1 MSACGFTWCYLAIY
15 AFVATTFNLADPQ
28 FIEATFNLGYVMII
42 FPIIGSGMAI
52 WAHSIIV
59 AYRERSAA
67 NVGVA
72 AWNTFAQA
80 YNIYGAFRGL
90 PDILK
95 SLGNFLK
102 GGDSKTKAIQIAIMA
117 LALGVLTTYVII
129 RWSARGYSQEML
141 RAARPSP
148 A

>member
-1 MSACGFTWCYLAIY
+1 MSACGFTWCYLVIY
-15 AFVATTFNLADPQ
+15 AFVAMTFNLADPQ
-28 FIEATFNLGYVMII
+28 LIEAAFNLGYVMII

-52 WAHSIIV
+52 WIHSVIV

-67 NVGVA
+67 SVGVA

-95 SLGNFLK
+95 SLGEFFK
-102 GGDSKTKAIQIAIMA
+102 GGDSKGKVIRSHFIFFSVSMFLVSA
-117 LALGVLTTYVII
+117 LNNTRRLPT
-129 RWSARGYSQEML
+129 E
-141 RAARPSP
+141 
-148 A
+148 